1 MQQAAS
7 ILIFVVAML
16 PLFTAEPASAQPAD
30 ANYDES
36 RVPAYTLPD
45 PLVLDDGT
53 PVETPAM
60 WWDTR
65 RPEILKQFTELV
77 YGNAPGRPGGM
88 HFVTGSVDPNALG
101 GKATRKEIAVYFS
114 EGNAGPKMDLLVYLP
129 NGRKGPV
136 PVFLGM
142 NFYGNHTINADPG
155 ISIPGTW
162 MPEND
167 AFGVVNHRATE
178 KGRGVRAGRWPVER
192 ILERGYGLATVYYG
206 DLDPDYDDGFQ
217 NGIQPF
223 FYEDGQSRPAPD
235 EWGSIA
241 AWAWGLSRAM
251 DYLETDTD
259 VDAEHVAV
267 LGHSRLGK
275 TALWAGA
282 TDPRFA
288 MVISNESGAGG
299 AALSKRIYGE
309 TVRNLNT
316 AFPHWFAGNFKQ
328 YDGREQDLPVDQ
340 HELLALIAPRPLYV
354 ASAEGDQ
361 WADPRGEFLSTVA
374 ATPVYKLLGKDGMP
388 ATEMPGI
395 EQPVMGT
402 IGYHIRSGE
411 HDVTG
416 YDWEQ
421 FMDFADRQWGQSTTN
436 H

>member
-1 MQQAAS
+1 MHKT
-7 ILIFVVAML
+7 LLTLTVTML
-16 PLFTAEPASAQPAD
+16 PLLAAQIASAQPAD

-36 RVPAYTLPD
+36 RVPEYTLPD
-45 PLVLDDGT
+45 PLVLENGSRVD
-53 PVETPAM
+53 TPAV
-60 WWDTR
+60 WWDER
-65 RPEILKQFTELV
+65 RPEILKLFTEQV
-77 YGNAPGRPGGM
+77 YGRAPGRPEGM
-88 HFVTGSVDPNALG
+88 HFVTRSVDPDALG
-101 GKATRKEIAVYFS
+101 GEATRKEIAVYFT
-114 EGNAGPKMDLLVYLP
+114 EGTGGPKMDLLVYLP
-129 NGRKGPV
+129 NARRGPV

-142 NFYGNHTINADPG
+142 NFYGNHTINVDPG
-155 ISIPGTW
+155 ITIPDTW

-167 AFGVVNHRATE
+167 EFGVFDHRATE
-178 KGRGVRAGRWPVER
+178 KGRGVRASRWPVER

-217 NGIQPF
+217 NGVQPL
-223 FYEDGQSRPAPD
+223 YYKAGQTRPAPD

-251 DYLETDTD
+251 DYLETDDD

-316 AFPHWFAGNFKQ
+316 SFPHWFDGNFKQ
-328 YDGREQDLPVDQ
+328 YDDREQDLPVDQ

-361 WADPRGEFLSTVA
+361 WADPHGEFLSTVA
-374 ATPVYKLLGKDGMP
+374 ATPVYELLGKEGMP
-388 ATEMPGI
+388 ATEMPGV
-395 EQPVMGT
+395 EHPVMGT
-402 IGYHIRSGE
+402 IAYHIRTGE
-411 HDVTG
+411 HDLTP

-421 FMDFADRQWGQSTTN
+421 FMNFADQQWGPPLQ
-436 H
+436 